1 MTDDTE
7 LIRPTRPASVELAAA
22 ILVVGGAIQLLLGI
36 TTLAGVPPGAEG
48 FVAIALA
55 LNVATIATG
64 VLIRSGRAWLVGVNV
79 AAILGFLDLL
89 GAGGSPL
96 QLMLGAA
103 EVVVVAILFARKP
116 WFDAMASWRVAKAA
130 RGARRLSP

>member
-1 MTDDTE
+1 MTDGPE
-7 LIRPTRPASVELAAA
+7 PLRPARPASVELAAA
-22 ILVVGGAIQLLLGI
+22 ILIVGGAIQLLLGL
-36 TTLAGVPPGAEG
+36 TTLPGLPPGAEG
-48 FVAIALA
+48 IAALALA

-64 VLIRSGRAWLVGVNV
+64 VLIRAGRAWLVAVNF

-103 EVVVVAILFARKP
+103 EVVVVAILLARKP
-116 WFDAMASWRVAKAA
+116 WFDSLAQWRAQQAA
-130 RGARRLSP
+130 AAIAGRD

>member
-7 LIRPTRPASVELAAA
+7 LIRPARPASVELAAA

-116 WFDAMASWRVAKAA
+116 WFDAMSSWRVAKAA
-130 RGARRLSP
+130 PGARRLSP